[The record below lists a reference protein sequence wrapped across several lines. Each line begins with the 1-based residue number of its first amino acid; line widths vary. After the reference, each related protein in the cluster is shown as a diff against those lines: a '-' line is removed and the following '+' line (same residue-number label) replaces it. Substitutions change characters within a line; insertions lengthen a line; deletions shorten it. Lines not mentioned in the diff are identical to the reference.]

1 MPKMRSYRDL
11 EVWQQAMRLTRMVYA
26 LAPKLPKQEMY
37 VLSDQMRRAALS
49 IPANIAEGQGR
60 RTDGAFALHILTSLW
75 ARLLNWRP
83 CFNWLRIWAFFPPK
97 RFNQFSPIWSNALRP
112 LSKTEV
118 IGRTAHGALRFPL
131 EDFP

>member
-60 RTDGAFALHILTSLW
+60 RTDGAFALHIDIALGSIAELET
-75 ARLLNWRP
+75 LLQLAEDLG
-83 CFNWLRIWAFFPPK
+83 FLPPE
-97 RFNQFSPIWSNALRP
+97 
-112 LSKTEV
+112 EV
-118 IGRTAHGALRFPL
+118 QPVQSHLIRVRQMLYGLYRKLKS
-131 EDFP
+131 